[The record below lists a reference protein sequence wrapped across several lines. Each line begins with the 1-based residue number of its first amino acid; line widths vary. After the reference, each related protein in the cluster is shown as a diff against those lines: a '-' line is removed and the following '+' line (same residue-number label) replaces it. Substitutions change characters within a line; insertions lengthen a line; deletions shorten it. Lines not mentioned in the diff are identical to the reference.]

1 MENKSL
7 RMQDVVLIIK
17 RRKFSIIVPFF
28 FAVILATILVF
39 ALPPVYLSS
48 STILI
53 EDQEIPSDFVR
64 TTVTSFVEKRLQE
77 IKQKII
83 STSRLQEIID
93 KYELYADAKKYK
105 TKEEIIENM
114 RDDINLQL
122 INAEVID
129 KRTGRNTN
137 VTVAFTLSY
146 EGENDP
152 VKVQRVA
159 SVLTSL
165 FLEENIKVRERQT
178 RETSIFFEEEK
189 NKIEKSIYEIE
200 AEISSFKE
208 KHINEL
214 PELMQVNTQELHLT
228 EMNIE
233 RYLEQ
238 LRSLKEKEASFI
250 AQLSSTSPQLADEER
265 MSKLM
270 LELNRLKSLYS
281 DEYPEIIYLKKE
293 IDELGKRTNCQ
304 INKNNISNTVGKP
317 TNPAYINIASQLSSA
332 QSEIQ
337 SVKQQI
343 ANYEKKSNLL
353 REYIK
358 STPVVEQEYRK
369 LLMERDSLKIKY
381 DDLMQKF
388 MEARVAQGLESD
400 QKGERFTLIDPAL
413 LPEKPYKPNR
423 LAIFIIGIV
432 LGIGCSIGLT
442 AILEITDDTI
452 RDARQ
457 LSLHAN
463 VPVLSVIPVYYNA
476 RETAE
481 QKKRRNI
488 LMISG
493 PVGLVVVLLIFHFF
507 VMDLYVFWAK
517 AMRNLTF

>member
-1 MENKSL
+1 
-7 RMQDVVLIIK
+7 MQDVVLIIK

-189 NKIEKSIYEIE
+189 NKI
-200 AEISSFKE
+200 F
-208 KHINEL
+208 
-214 PELMQVNTQELHLT
+214 
-228 EMNIE
+228 
-233 RYLEQ
+233 
-238 LRSLKEKEASFI
+238 
-250 AQLSSTSPQLADEER
+250 
-265 MSKLM
+265 
-270 LELNRLKSLYS
+270 
-281 DEYPEIIYLKKE
+281 LKK
-293 IDELGKRTNCQ
+293 
-304 INKNNISNTVGKP
+304 
-317 TNPAYINIASQLSSA
+317 
-332 QSEIQ
+332 
-337 SVKQQI
+337 
-343 ANYEKKSNLL
+343 KKT
-353 REYIK
+353 R
-358 STPVVEQEYRK
+358 
-369 LLMERDSLKIKY
+369 
-381 DDLMQKF
+381 
-388 MEARVAQGLESD
+388 
-400 QKGERFTLIDPAL
+400 
-413 LPEKPYKPNR
+413 
-423 LAIFIIGIV
+423 
-432 LGIGCSIGLT
+432 
-442 AILEITDDTI
+442 
-452 RDARQ
+452 
-457 LSLHAN
+457 
-463 VPVLSVIPVYYNA
+463 
-476 RETAE
+476 
-481 QKKRRNI
+481 
-488 LMISG
+488 
-493 PVGLVVVLLIFHFF
+493 
-507 VMDLYVFWAK
+507 
-517 AMRNLTF
+517 

>member
-1 MENKSL
+1 
-7 RMQDVVLIIK
+7 
-17 RRKFSIIVPFF
+17 
-28 FAVILATILVF
+28 
-39 ALPPVYLSS
+39 
-48 STILI
+48 
-53 EDQEIPSDFVR
+53 
-64 TTVTSFVEKRLQE
+64 
-77 IKQKII
+77 
-83 STSRLQEIID
+83 
-93 KYELYADAKKYK
+93 
-105 TKEEIIENM
+105 
-114 RDDINLQL
+114 
-122 INAEVID
+122 
-129 KRTGRNTN
+129 
-137 VTVAFTLSY
+137 
-146 EGENDP
+146 
-152 VKVQRVA
+152 
-159 SVLTSL
+159 
-165 FLEENIKVRERQT
+165 
-178 RETSIFFEEEK
+178 
-189 NKIEKSIYEIE
+189 
-200 AEISSFKE
+200 
-208 KHINEL
+208 
-214 PELMQVNTQELHLT
+214 MQVNTQELHLT